1 MLHTFDARWF
11 SQRNSSLFNF
21 AYFLK
26 LNIAEFNIKVAYLKL
41 HIAKFNIK
49 VAYFNVTYCEVS
61 Y

>member
-49 VAYFNVTYCEVS
+49 VGYFKVKYCEV
-61 Y
+61 